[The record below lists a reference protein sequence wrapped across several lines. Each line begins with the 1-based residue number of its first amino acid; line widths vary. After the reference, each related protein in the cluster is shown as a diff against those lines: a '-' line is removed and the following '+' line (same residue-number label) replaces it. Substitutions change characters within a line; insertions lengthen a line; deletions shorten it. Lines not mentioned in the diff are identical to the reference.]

1 VNSYHVPLSKQALSI
16 MTKELKKWTP
26 NHNPI
31 WTCVEVQKLEEEDAK
46 VEIEVV
52 AHDPQVEEDGVKGKV
67 KGEKGKKK

>member
-1 VNSYHVPLSKQALSI
+1 

-31 WTCVEVQKLEEEDAK
+31 WTCVEVQKLGEEDVK

-52 AHDPQVEEDGVKGKV
+52 AHDPQEEDGGKGKAN
-67 KGEKGKKK
+67 GEKGKKK